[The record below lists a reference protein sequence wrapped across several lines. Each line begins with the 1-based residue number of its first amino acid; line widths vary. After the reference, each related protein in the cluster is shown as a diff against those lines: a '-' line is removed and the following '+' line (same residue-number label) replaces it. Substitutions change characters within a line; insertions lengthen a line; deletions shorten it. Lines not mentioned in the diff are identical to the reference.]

1 MKQDNQ
7 LNTNLEAIP
16 EKLKSMKNWI
26 VCGTNQTQNQGESFK
41 DYLKRTQ
48 VKAHPKNP
56 NEDQSKKSSESWKE
70 YGQRTSAKS
79 NDENT
84 WSTYEKA
91 VEVAKQ
97 FKGFSSIGFELGLEN
112 NPSGIVA
119 IDLDHCL
126 TEDGKSKP
134 NNTEF
139 LKEFINLET
148 YCEKSIS
155 GDGLHLFIEG
165 TIPNAIAKHDEPA
178 VEMYSFGRYILMT
191 GNETKT
197 KYPINTNQK
206 KLDEIFKKYNQK
218 IQKKEVATIT
228 TRQDTTYQG
237 NILDSITIDNSE
249 DIMQK
254 AFTEAIQKES
264 ELLNQLFFD
273 DYINRKGL
281 SRTEHCL
288 NRDNPM
294 KHPNGDSN
302 PSMKLNDDKYFCFS
316 CNQAFGIVDFVQKE
330 YNLQTKREAI
340 RKIVEHYKGTE
351 EVKNYYS
358 LKKEIN
364 QKLNTLKA
372 KLKQQTKQ
380 DELNQKKEEQEQ
392 ENNAKFLEIL
402 KQKSIGNQMTSFKEK
417 TEGDTFKPISTG
429 IESIDK
435 ALNGG
440 FLKEST
446 ITIGGGT
453 STGKTTF
460 TLQLL
465 ENIASEENP
474 VLYFSL
480 EMAEIQIIAKM
491 LSNYIYINSGHRHE
505 FQINQILQRYTLD
518 KEQLEVLDY
527 YSEQFARNFGNSFL
541 VIYPEEPTIESILDF
556 AYRFKKTTGKTPI
569 LAVDYLQYLQGQ
581 PREDQQTAI
590 KRSTK
595 ELKGFAIENE
605 TLCFVLFANNRESEK
620 SKKATDIS
628 SGLGS
633 SSIEYTAD
641 YQFTIGFTE
650 YERKEGKKD
659 LDQLKDENPRR
670 MTLTIQKNRLGPTG
684 KKIDFLFYT
693 EVNHFQSNQKKR
705 EAKEKKSSQMQGQ
718 FR

>member
-1 MKQDNQ
+1 MKDNNQ
-7 LNTNLEAIP
+7 LKTNLEAIP

-26 VCGTNQTQNQGESFK
+26 VCGTNEIQKQDESFK
-41 DYLKRTQ
+41 DYLYRTQ

-56 NEDQSKKSSESWKE
+56 NESQRKKNNETWQE
-70 YGQRTSAKS
+70 YGKRTSARS

-84 WSTYEKA
+84 WSTYEEA
-91 VEVAKQ
+91 VKVAKQ
-97 FKGFSSIGFELGLEN
+97 FKGFSAIGFELGLEN
-112 NPSGIVA
+112 KPSGIVA

-139 LKEFINLET
+139 LKEFLELET

-155 GDGLHLFIEG
+155 GDGIHLFVEG
-165 TIPNAIAKHDEPA
+165 TIPNAIANHEEPA

-206 KLDEIFKKYNQK
+206 KLDELFGKYNQT

-228 TRQDTTYQG
+228 TRQGTTYQG

-249 DIMQK
+249 DIIQK

-264 ELLNQLFFD
+264 EYLNRLFFN
-273 DYINRKGL
+273 DYIQRKGL

-288 NRDNPM
+288 NRNDPT
-294 KHPNGDSN
+294 KHPNGDKN

-316 CNQAFGIVDFVQKE
+316 CQQAFGIVDFVQKE
-330 YNLQTKREAI
+330 YNLQTKRQAI

-351 EVKNYYS
+351 AIKNYYS
-358 LKKEIN
+358 LRTEIN
-364 QKLNTLKA
+364 QKIDTLKD
-372 KLKQQTKQ
+372 KLKKQTKQ
-380 DELNQKKEEQEQ
+380 DELNQKQEQ
-392 ENNAKFLEIL
+392 QEKENKEKFLEML
-402 KQKSIGNQMTSFKEK
+402 KQKSIGNQMTSFKIK
-417 TEGDTFKPISTG
+417 TEGDTFKPIPTG
-429 IESIDK
+429 IETIDK
-435 ALNGG
+435 KLNGG

-491 LSNYIYINSGHRHE
+491 LSNYIYIKSGHRHQ
-505 FQINQILQRYTLD
+505 FQINQILQRYTLE

-527 YSEQFARNFGNSFL
+527 YSEQFANELGNNFL
-541 VIYPEEPTIESILDF
+541 VIYPEEPTIEAILDF
-556 AYRFKKTTGKTPI
+556 ANRFKQTTGRTPI

-659 LDQLKDENPRR
+659 IDELKRETPRR

-684 KKIDFLFYT
+684 EKIDFLFFP

-705 EAKEKKSSQMQGQ
+705 DEREKKSSQIQGQ